1 MAEKRLNNTN
11 SNGES
16 FLSKLDRAAEE
27 YLDKKCLES
36 GFNVEGIKGFSVALA
51 ACANLPTKSG
61 RFTIVGF
68 QEYDD
73 NKEHTAIVH
82 GRVAG
87 SEDCPLRIH
96 SQCHTGDVLGS
107 LRCDCQD
114 QLAASLEYIAAQPF
128 GVVIYLQQEGR
139 GIGLINKIRAYHLQD
154 MGFDT
159 VDANTCLGFP
169 ADARDYRV
177 ASEIIQLLN
186 IKSVVLLTNNPH
198 KLEGLE
204 KEGIQVKR
212 RIPLVIEA
220 NKYNRDYLKTKS
232 KRMGHLF

>member
-1 MAEKRLNNTN
+1 MRGKTSN
-11 SNGES
+11 SPES
-16 FLSKLDRAAEE
+16 NDEGFLSKLDQTAAE

-36 GFNVEGIKGFSVALA
+36 GFNVEGIKGFSVQLA
-51 ACANLPTKSG
+51 ACANLPTKNG
-61 RFTIVGF
+61 TFTIAGF
-68 QEYDD
+68 REYDD
-73 NKEHTAIVH
+73 NKEHTAIIN

-114 QLAASLEYIAAQPF
+114 QLAASIQYIASQPR

-186 IKSVVLLTNNPH
+186 IKSVALMTNNP
-198 KLEGLE
+198 KKIEGLE
-204 KEGIQVKR
+204 KEGIQVTR
-212 RIPLVIEA
+212 RILIIIKA
-220 NKYNRDYLKTKS
+220 NQYNQKYLKTKS
-232 KRMGHLF
+232 KRMGHLY